1 MISPLIAFLNDHAVL
16 LMTASAISLVVG
28 LLLLPVFITR
38 IPVDYFSH
46 PHRQRLSASS
56 RHPLIRLLIVGI
68 KNLLGIVFVVAG
80 LLMLFLPGQG
90 LLTLLVGLIIMNY
103 PGKFALEGW
112 LIQRPYV
119 LPAVNWLRTKYNHPP
134 LLAPSGKTEKSRK
147 DVVG

>member
-1 MISPLIAFLNDHAVL
+1 MISPLIEFLTDHAVWL
-16 LMTASAISLVVG
+16 VTASAISLTVG
-28 LLLLPVFITR
+28 LLLVPVFINR

-46 PHRQRLSASS
+46 SHRHRLSAST
-56 RHPLIRLLIVGI
+56 RHPFIQLLIVGS

-90 LLTLLVGLIIMNY
+90 LLTLLAGLIIMNY

-119 LPAVNWLRTKYNHPP
+119 LPAINWLRTKYHHPP
-134 LLAPSGKTEKSRK
+134 LLAPPGKKEKSRK
-147 DVVG
+147 DVIE